1 MTVSLIISWHWLGQ
15 LILRLSHHLMSIVLS
30 SSFCIREI
38 LNRLK
43 PFTAWMCV
51 TRCCNKVISTFS
63 FNWWPVIKH
72 NHFHGSKFTIGY
84 YGKFI
89 QTSPLTELQ
98 TWSKIT
104 IASMHV
110 RYKLLIKRFYF
121 DTYRDT
127 YPTSNIAARWKHSLT
142 LGSVGNWVSH
152 DANQGFVL

>member
-1 MTVSLIISWHWLGQ
+1 M
-15 LILRLSHHLMSIVLS
+15 
-30 SSFCIREI
+30 F
-38 LNRLK
+38 
-43 PFTAWMCV
+43 V
-51 TRCCNKVISTFS
+51 TRCCNKVISAFS

-104 IASMHV
+104 LASMHV

-121 DTYRDT
+121 DTY
-127 YPTSNIAARWKHSLT
+127 PTFNIAASWKHSLT
-142 LGSVGNWVSH
+142 LGSVGNWDKICQCNH
-152 DANQGFVL
+152 LLGWNQTWHECFRMTLTKGLYFNANPLPNRTQWKILAQIFF